1 MYNKPELSEFEF
13 RINKKLMESRE
24 TLAELREQLQS
35 LNESRKN
42 VDVWDAEEATDSDGL
57 DLLLK
62 LIHRTQEYIT
72 NLQHALIRIHNNTYG
87 ICKTTGQMIP
97 KERLMAHPCATEIVA
112 AKNLLDAAKPFV
124 EKQTEAINSFQK
136 YLP

>member
-1 MYNKPELSEFEF
+1 MYSKSELSEFEF

-24 TLAELREQLQS
+24 ALAELREQLQS
-35 LNESRKN
+35 SNESRKN
-42 VDVWDAEEATDSDGL
+42 VDVWDTEEATDSDGL

-72 NLQHALIRIHNNTYG
+72 KLQHALIRIHNKSYG

-97 KERLMAHPCATEIVA
+97 KERLMAHPCATQVVA
-112 AKNLLDAAKPFV
+112 VKSLVDVAKPFI
-124 EKQTEAINSFQK
+124 EKQAEAINSFQK
-136 YLP
+136 HRE